1 MRMARISKLL
11 FTPVDHELDF
21 PANLLIESLRSLAWL
36 GEVFPQGPASSFF
49 IGADFFK
56 YITFMGCAPA
66 MRLEPQTENDLNF
79 CFIHINTG
87 QNEPLFRGHEAQF
100 VPRCP
105 ACRHGLSDWQAELTR
120 WQADHHATFS
130 CPHCSAQLSI
140 PQVNWREKAA
150 LGRCFIEVYSVYP
163 HEGIPTPA
171 FLSHLK
177 TITGVEWKYF
187 YEPA

>member
-1 MRMARISKLL
+1 MSNISKLL
-11 FTPVDHELDF
+11 FTPTDHEQDF
-21 PANLLIESLRSLAWL
+21 PANLLIEGLRTLAWL
-36 GEVFPQGPASSFF
+36 GEAFPNGPANSFL
-49 IGADFFK
+49 IGTDFFK
-56 YITFMGCAPA
+56 YITFLGCAPA
-66 MRLEPQTENDLNF
+66 MQREPPREGDLNF

-87 QNEPLFRGHEAQF
+87 LPKPLFRGHEARF

-105 ACRHGLSDWQAELTR
+105 ECRLGLSDWQTELAD
-120 WQADHHATFS
+120 WQADHQATFS
-130 CPHCSAQLSI
+130 CPHCAASLTV

-171 FLSHLK
+171 FLSHLSR
-177 TITGVEWKYF
+177 ISGVEWKYF